1 MLVAGAGMAGLCAAA
16 RARQLG
22 DEPVVLEKGPRPGGS
37 MLLSSGVI
45 WRYRSFE
52 EFRAQCPTGDERL
65 QRLVFDRLDE
75 GVEWLESLGAP
86 VLERETGNPL
96 TKGVRFDT
104 GGLTDALVRAAGE
117 VRFEQPVTVVGTDT
131 GTDTGTDA
139 GTDTGDP
146 LVLAT
151 GGFQGDPE
159 LVGRYVK
166 PAAPLRVRANRWSS
180 GDGLKLALARG
191 AALSGGLD
199 EFYGRNMADV
209 EFGDDEFVS
218 LAQVFGRYSRIF
230 NDDGEEF
237 FDHNAVSW
245 SELDLVQATA
255 HQPGARAW
263 YLFDEEALDE
273 RVRYG
278 SVRDLVA
285 QAPTRTDPADL
296 PFTPPSRAVVATRVA
311 AAITHTIGGL
321 RIDERAQVLDDQAA
335 PINGLYAA
343 GVDAGGISTGGYA
356 SGLAS
361 ALVLGLTAAESALS

>member
-1 MLVAGAGMAGLCAAA
+1 MAGLCAAA
-16 RARQLG
+16 RARELG
-22 DEPVVLEKGPRPGGS
+22 ASPVVLEKGSRAGGS
-37 MLLSSGVI
+37 MLLSSGVV

-75 GVEWLESLGAP
+75 GLEWLESLGAP
-86 VLERETGNPL
+86 VVERETANPL
-96 TKGVRFDT
+96 TKGVRFDPA
-104 GGLTDALVRAAGE
+104 GLTEALMKAAGQ
-117 VRFEQPVTVVGTDT
+117 VRFEQPVTDTVTVTVT
-131 GTDTGTDA
+131 GTG
-139 GTDTGDP
+139 GP

-151 GGFQGDPE
+151 GGFQGSPE
-159 LVGRYVK
+159 LVERFVE
-166 PAAPLRVRANRWSS
+166 PAAPLRVRANPWSS
-180 GDGLKLALARG
+180 GDGLKLALGRG
-191 AALSGGLD
+191 AALSNGLD

-209 EFGDDEFVS
+209 DFGEDEFVS
-218 LAQVFGRYSRIF
+218 LAQVFGRYARIF

-263 YLFDEEALDE
+263 YVFDEEALDE

-278 SVRDLVA
+278 TVRDLVA
-285 QAPTRTDPADL
+285 RAPTRTDPAEL
-296 PFTPPSRAVVATRVA
+296 PFEPPARAVAATRVA

-321 RIDERAQVLDDQAA
+321 RIDDAARVLDEQGEPVD
-335 PINGLYAA
+335 GLFAA

-361 ALVLGLTAAESALS
+361 ALVLGLTAAESALR